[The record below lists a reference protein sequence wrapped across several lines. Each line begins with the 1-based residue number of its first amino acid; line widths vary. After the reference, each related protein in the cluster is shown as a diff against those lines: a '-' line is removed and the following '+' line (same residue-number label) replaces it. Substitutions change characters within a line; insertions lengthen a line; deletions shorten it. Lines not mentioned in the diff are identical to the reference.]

1 MIGSVI
7 SVQVGQKMTYNEENR
22 HIVAKK
28 SWTTASYKYVK
39 EGAVAVRFNGLDGD
53 EVADTV
59 HHGGIDKA
67 VFANSYEN
75 YPIWSRFLGI
85 DTLPFGALSE
95 NVTLSKLHERSVT
108 LGEIHRIGTAIL
120 QVSQPRKPCWKIS
133 RRWNNIDFTS
143 EIYTSGLTG
152 WYYKVLEEG
161 AMQAG
166 DSVHLLQKED
176 QSISILEANKA
187 FKEPI
192 EGQKTLEAILM
203 MTALAPSYLKSI
215 ATRLKGESDLS
226 YMKMV

>member
-59 HHGGIDKA
+59 HHGGMIKQ
-67 VFANSYEN
+67 FL
-75 YPIWSRFLGI
+75 PIAMKLPNLESFFGI

-95 NVTLSKLHERSVT
+95 NVTLSKLHEGVT

-143 EIYTSGLTG
+143 EI
-152 WYYKVLEEG
+152 
-161 AMQAG
+161 
-166 DSVHLLQKED
+166 HR
-176 QSISILEANKA
+176 
-187 FKEPI
+187 
-192 EGQKTLEAILM
+192 
-203 MTALAPSYLKSI
+203 TARQQL
-215 ATRLKGESDLS
+215 
-226 YMKMV
+226 